1 MWARLDIK
9 LFNLNARS
17 QSGSG
22 FSRILHLIWIPP
34 RFSSAHRLH
43 LQDNSWWAKYKNPKK
58 SLPEMWFLVHC
69 GFLQVHNKTFCYFG
83 SFRFAVQKPL
93 WEVWWKQG
101 NFSLWGVE
109 VNSDNQTWESTHRA
123 NLWDVLKTKL
133 HMFLQWSALLTAEFI
148 FIPTLLIDTQNCG
161 LNWSKEWKTHL
172 NWNKLLKVFWDG
184 SNYRLLQNSVREGVI
199 INIES
204 GTHHTWPP
212 SCCLMNMESYRMLG
226 ELQPS
231 FTCVPKF
238 TIFTIL
244 TKFHKFYQIS

>member
-1 MWARLDIK
+1 MPGANLDPGFHEFCIW
-9 LFNLNARS
+9 F
-17 QSGSG
+17 GS
-22 FSRILHLIWIPP
+22 RPP

-148 FIPTLLIDTQNCG
+148 FIPTLLSTQNCG
-161 LNWSKEWKTHL
+161 LNWSKVWKTHL

-184 SNYRLLQNSVREGVI
+184 SNYRLLQNSVREGLI

-204 GTHHTWPP
+204 GTHRTWP
-212 SCCLMNMESYRMLG
+212 SILLLDEYGIISDALG
-226 ELQPS
+226 ITS
-231 FTCVPKF
+231 
-238 TIFTIL
+238 
-244 TKFHKFYQIS
+244 KFHNVYQNS